1 MVAYTLTI
9 CNCLSALCQKS
20 QKPITLHEWIFIDC
34 SKLLNLKGHGFR
46 TSSLKSC
53 KIFPGNFALNFI
65 C

>member
-9 CNCLSALCQKS
+9 CDCLSAPFQKS

-34 SKLLNLKGHGFR
+34 SKFLEEHGFR

-53 KIFPGNFALNFI
+53 KIFRENVALNFI